1 MIKIAGTPPIF
12 STDYDRD
19 ACRTGIVHVG
29 YGAFHR
35 AHQAVYIDD
44 YMQYTGDLSWGIAA
58 VNLRPSESVAFAE
71 AQRGDDGYLL
81 KYTGTTTPTA
91 YRLVR
96 PHVQFADWSKQAVK
110 AEGLIA
116 LESVHVVTITVTE
129 SGYYLDEAG
138 RLNLDDLVISA
149 EVSGGPPQSV
159 YAYLAAGLER
169 RVTADGGPLTIMC
182 CDNIRGNGH
191 MLQAS
196 LRAYLLAVGKDNLVA
211 WVDRNVTFPCSM
223 VDRITPRT
231 TEELQAEIASQFPKL
246 SASPIHSEDYI
257 QWVLEDRFAGRMA
270 DLTKVGVEVVADVD
284 PYEEAKIRILNGGH
298 TGLAY
303 LGALAG
309 HNTFDEAMRDPE
321 IRPHFDNLESEEVLP
336 GLQLVLPFDKDVY
349 CERIAERFANQAIAD
364 ALERI
369 CMDGFTKFPIFVR
382 PTLEGCLAQGISPQH
397 CYASIASWYVFAR
410 RHARAQGR
418 IDYHEPNW
426 HLLAPMLEDGA
437 EHDFATSVV
446 LWGDLPSAYVDFV
459 PGIVSAIEEMDNR
472 WPV

>member
-1 MIKIAGTPPIF
+1 MMNIGKPPIF
-12 STDYDRD
+12 ATDYDRA
-19 ACRTGIVHVG
+19 ACQTGIVHVG

-44 YMQYTGDLSWGIAA
+44 YMQHTGDLSWGIAA
-58 VNLRPSESVAFAE
+58 VNLRPSESTAFAA
-71 AQRGDDGYLL
+71 AQQGDDGYLL

-96 PHVQFADWSKQAVK
+96 PHVQFADWSKQTAE

-116 LESVHVVTITVTE
+116 LESVHAVTITVTE

-138 RLNLDDLVISA
+138 QLNLDDPVISA

-159 YAYLAAGLER
+159 YGYLAAGLDR
-169 RVTADGGPLTIMC
+169 RFAADGGPVTIMC

-191 MLQAS
+191 MLEAS
-196 LRAYLLAVGKDNLVA
+196 LRAYLLAVGKDDLAA
-211 WVDRNVTFPCSM
+211 WVTAKVTFPCSM
-223 VDRITPRT
+223 VDRITPRPT
-231 TEELQAEIASQFPKL
+231 DELQAEITGLFPEFGD
-246 SASPIHSEDYI
+246 SPIHSEDYI

-303 LGALAG
+303 LGVLAG
-309 HNTFDEAMRDPE
+309 HDTFDEAIRDPQL
-321 IRPHFDNLESEEVLP
+321 RSHFDKLEGEEILP
-336 GLQLVLPFDKDVY
+336 GLQLALPFDKDVY
-349 CERIAERFANQAIAD
+349 CGRIAERFANHAIAD

-369 CMDGFTKFPIFVR
+369 CMDGFSKFPIFVR
-382 PTLEGCLAQGISPQH
+382 PTLEGCLAQGISPRH

-410 RHARAQGR
+410 RHARDQGR
-418 IDYHEPNW
+418 VAYHEPNW
-426 HLLAPMLEDGA
+426 HLLSPMLEDGA
-437 EHDFATSVV
+437 EHEFATSVI
-446 LWGDLPSAYVDFV
+446 LWGDLPSTYADFA
-459 PGIVSAIEEMDNR
+459 PGIISAIEEIDNR
-472 WPV
+472 WPA